1 MSITMIGLDTAKSVF
16 QVHAVDETGTT
27 EIRRKLRRSE
37 LIPFFEKQEACTVV
51 MEACGA
57 AHHWAR
63 MLTGLGHEVKLVA
76 PEAVKPFVKKGKKND
91 AADAA
96 AICEAASRPDMRFV
110 PVKSLEQQGI
120 LALHSA
126 RSLLVKQQTMLAN
139 AMRGLA
145 TEFGL
150 TVPKGIGRLEELVVL
165 VDADEAFPEKARQVI
180 TGIARALPH
189 AGREHRGASKPR
201 SSLTR
206 GTMRPP
212 AVWRRSPALV
222 RSPRP

>member
-16 QVHAVDETGTT
+16 QIHAVNEAGQI
-27 EIRRKLRRSE
+27 ELRRKLRRSE
-37 LIPFFEKQEACTVV
+37 LIRFFEKQEACTVV

-63 MLTGLGHEVKLVA
+63 VLTGLGHKVKLIA

-96 AICEAASRPDMRFV
+96 PICAAASHPDVKFV
-110 PVKSLEQQGI
+110 PAKSLEQQGV
-120 LALHSA
+120 LTLHAA

-139 AMRGLA
+139 AIRGLA

-150 TVPKGIGRLEELVVL
+150 TVPKGIGKL
-165 VDADEAFPEKARQVI
+165 
-180 TGIARALPH
+180 
-189 AGREHRGASKPR
+189 
-201 SSLTR
+201 
-206 GTMRPP
+206 
-212 AVWRRSPALV
+212 
-222 RSPRP
+222 

>member
-1 MSITMIGLDTAKSVF
+1 MHGRPGGVRR
-16 QVHAVDETGTT
+16 GTSLGR
-27 EIRRKLRRSE
+27 I
-37 LIPFFEKQEACTVV
+37 
-51 MEACGA
+51 
-57 AHHWAR
+57 
-63 MLTGLGHEVKLVA
+63 LTGLGHDVKLIA

-96 AICEAASRPDMRFV
+96 ALCAAASRPDMKFV

-150 TVPKGIGRLEELVVL
+150 TVPKGIHKLDELMAV
-165 VDADEAFPEKARQVI
+165 VDADEIIPQQAKQAI
-180 TGIARALPH
+180 AGLHDYCNKLSKGIETFEAEIVA
-189 AGREHRGASKPR
+189 R
-201 SSLTR
+201 SSR
-206 GTMRPP
+206 
-212 AVWRRSPALV
+212 
-222 RSPRP
+222 